1 MQNMTYI
8 HFLTMRKS
16 DIISNCIKELCK
28 VSNSKSALAILG
40 QTLYQFLPRQQVAL
54 YIKDSITLPLSS
66 TKAIKLFSLSP
77 ELASSKMFTQAE
89 ELPNRL
95 IRQGSGLYGCI
106 RNSGRTWGILTIK
119 ENDSKVTDA
128 DKASLELI
136 MDIFS
141 LCLDKIFLSLQTRD
155 DERKYRELIENSS
168 DIIYICDYQGNFTYI
183 NPVAEKLS
191 GYTNDEIIG
200 KSFLFFIPDN
210 FKAIAMGFYKIKFQD
225 KTANSYFEFP
235 IITKDKR
242 LVWLGQNVKMI
253 IKENRIHSFQAVAR
267 DITGLKA
274 AQEELTR
281 AKLHAE
287 MSMEAKEQFLSFIS
301 HEIRTPMNAVLGMSH
316 ILLQEEHRSEQAE
329 LLQGIKYSAENLLG
343 VINDVLDHSKT
354 ESGKMIFEEIDF
366 DIEKVI
372 EGVVQMLGY
381 KAKEKGIRLLISKE
395 GNLPAVKGDPTRLNQ
410 ILLNLLGNSLKF
422 TNEGQI
428 ETSVKIVKSTE
439 SKYTFEFLVKD
450 TGIGIPEDKLESIFE
465 SFTQANVDTA
475 RKYGGTGLGL
485 NISKK
490 IIELQGGSI
499 SAESMP
505 GKGSAFRFIISYG
518 KSAGINSQN
527 NEKSSPLFIFR
538 NMHVLVAEDNR
549 LNQLVVKKLLASWG
563 CTTDITENGI
573 EALKKFKKNVYDMVL
588 MDIHM
593 PVMGGFECAQEIR
606 NSPDENLSKIP
617 IVALTATTFTNLDDK
632 LLSKRIDGYVIKPF
646 KPQMLNSTLAKL
658 CPEKIVATSPESA
671 KQLFP
676 AEEPVK
682 AYDLVYLEKACLGSK
697 EFMLEMLEA
706 FISDAPVCIA
716 DMKKALA
723 SSDYEGIFS
732 AVHKLKGMLV
742 MIGAESIRQEIIG
755 LESLCKKR
763 IKLEKIAVKCNKLE
777 HICITV
783 VEEIGKE
790 ARKMKE
796 RSKLN
801 N

>member
-1 MQNMTYI
+1 ME
-8 HFLTMRKS
+8 KS

-28 VSNSKSALAILG
+28 VSDSKSALTILG

-54 YIKDSITLPLSS
+54 YIKDSITLPLNT
-66 TKAIKLFSLSP
+66 TKAIKLFALSP
-77 ELASSKMFTQAE
+77 ELSSSKMFTQAE

-106 RNSGRTWGILTIK
+106 KNSGRTWGILTIK
-119 ENDSKVTDA
+119 ENDLKVTDSE
-128 DKASLELI
+128 KASLELM
-136 MDIFS
+136 MDIVS
-141 LCLDKIFLSLQTRD
+141 LCLNKIFLSLQTRE
-155 DERKYRELIENSS
+155 DEKKYRELIENSS

-191 GYTNDEIIG
+191 GYTNEEIIG

-210 FKAIAMGFYKIKFQD
+210 FKAVAKGFYKIKFQD
-225 KTANSYFEFP
+225 KTSDSYFEFP
-235 IITKDKR
+235 IITKDER

-253 IKENRIHSFQAVAR
+253 IKENRIDSFQAVAR

-281 AKLHAE
+281 AKQQAE

-366 DIEKVI
+366 EIEKVI
-372 EGVVQMLGY
+372 EGVVRTLGY

-395 GNLPAVKGDPTRLNQ
+395 ENLPAVNGDPTRLNQ

-428 ETSVKIVKSTE
+428 ETSVKIVESTE

-485 NISKK
+485 NISRK

-499 SAESMP
+499 SVESIP

-518 KSAGINSQN
+518 KSAGINNQN
-527 NEKSSPLFIFR
+527 NEKNSSLFIFR

-563 CTTDITENGI
+563 CTTDIAENGI
-573 EALKKFKKNVYDMVL
+573 EGLKKLKENVYDMVL

-617 IVALTATTFTNLDDK
+617 IVALTASTFTKLDDK
-632 LLSKRIDGYVIKPF
+632 LLSKGIDGYIIKPF
-646 KPQMLNSTLAKL
+646 KPQILNSTLAKL
-658 CPEKIVATSPESA
+658 CPEKIIATSPEAGKELLSA
-671 KQLFP
+671 EGSEK
-676 AEEPVK
+676 V
-682 AYDLVYLEKACLGSK
+682 YDLVYLEKVCLESK
-697 EFMLEMLEA
+697 EFMLEMLET
-706 FISDAPVCIA
+706 FISDAPACIA
-716 DMKKALA
+716 DMKKALE
-723 SSDYEGIFS
+723 SPDYENIYS
-732 AVHKLKGMLV
+732 ALHKLKGMFM
-742 MIGAESIRQEIIG
+742 MIGAENIRQEIKE
-755 LESLCKKR
+755 LEFLCKKK
-763 IKLEKIAVKCNKLE
+763 IKPEKIAAKCSHLE
-777 HICITV
+777 NTCMIVI
-783 VEEIGKE
+783 EEIGKE
-790 ARKMKE
+790 ARKMKVGE
-796 RSKLN
+796 AN
-801 N
+801 